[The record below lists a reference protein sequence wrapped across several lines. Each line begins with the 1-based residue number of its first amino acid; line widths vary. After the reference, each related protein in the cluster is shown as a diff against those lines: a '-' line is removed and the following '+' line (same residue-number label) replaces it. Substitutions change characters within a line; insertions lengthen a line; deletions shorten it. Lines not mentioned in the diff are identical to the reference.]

1 MRYYQS
7 LSNGNLSPTDYSV
20 FSWHLFCINLFQMKA
35 VMEPVRPEIV
45 EGEHLI
51 EAFIGDAGGPTLIIV
66 GSVHGNEPAGVKSL
80 LQVAKQ
86 MSSVIDEIKGRIYF
100 VAGNTRALPRGVRF
114 IDRDLNRTWTQQNLA
129 IVGTH
134 ESFKT
139 SECQELA
146 EIDQLLDSILITAK
160 SEVYVLDLHSTSAR
174 GEPFATVGDTLRN
187 REFARKFPV
196 TILLGI
202 EEQLEGTMLE
212 YLNNTGAV
220 TFGFEGGNHTSD
232 ETVANHA
239 ALIWLAMA
247 NTGILT
253 EKDIPDIETHRKRLA
268 AGKRRSRVIEVRYR
282 EAIKESDEFEMN
294 PGFNNF
300 DAITKGQVLA
310 KNRFGPI
317 RATESGLILMPLYQ
331 KLGEDGFFIGREVA
345 VFWLAV
351 SAILRRIGVQ
361 KLMPL
366 LPGVRRDKSDPETM
380 IVNTKTARFFPLQ
393 IFHLL
398 GFRRLRWKLHE
409 LVVTRRRH
417 DTVSPFTEQED

>member
-1 MRYYQS
+1 
-7 LSNGNLSPTDYSV
+7 
-20 FSWHLFCINLFQMKA
+20 
-35 VMEPVRPEIV
+35 MEPVRSEIV

-51 EAFIGDAGGPTLIIV
+51 EAFVGDTSGPTLIVV
-66 GSVHGNEPAGVKSL
+66 GSVHGNEPAGVKAL
-80 LQVAKQ
+80 RQVAEE
-86 MSSVIDEIKGRIYF
+86 MSSLNGEIKGRIYF
-100 VAGNTRALPRGVRF
+100 IAGNTRALPLGVRF
-114 IDRDLNRTWTQQNLA
+114 IDRDLNRSWTQQNLA
-129 IVGTH
+129 TVGSH
-134 ESFKT
+134 ESFET

-232 ETVANHA
+232 ETIANHA

-247 NTGILT
+247 NTGILA
-253 EKDIPDIETHRKRLA
+253 EKDVPDIEKHRQHLA
-268 AGKRRSRVIEVRYR
+268 AGKNRSRVIEVRHR
-282 EAIKESDEFEMN
+282 EAINDSDEFVIN

-300 DAITKGQVLA
+300 DAITKGQVVA
-310 KNRFGPI
+310 RNRFGPI
-317 RATESGLILMPLYQ
+317 RANETGLILMPLYQ

-345 VFWLAV
+345 VFWLAF
-351 SAILRRIGVQ
+351 SAILRRLGVQ

-366 LPGVRRDKSDPETM
+366 LPGVRREKADPEALVVDT
-380 IVNTKTARFFPLQ
+380 TTARFFPLQ

-398 GFRRLRWKLHE
+398 GFRKLRWVHQE

-417 DTVSPFTEQED
+417 DTLSPFSEQQN

>member
-1 MRYYQS
+1 
-7 LSNGNLSPTDYSV
+7 
-20 FSWHLFCINLFQMKA
+20 MKA
-35 VMEPVRPEIV
+35 VMEPERPEIV

-51 EAFIGDAGGPTLIIV
+51 EAFVGDARGPTLIIV
-66 GSVHGNEPAGVKSL
+66 GSVHGNEPAGVKAL
-80 LQVAKQ
+80 LQVTEE
-86 MSSVIDEIKGRIYF
+86 MSHVSGEIKGRIYF
-100 VAGNTRALPRGVRF
+100 IAGNTRALPLGVRF
-114 IDRDLNRTWTQQNLA
+114 IDRDLNRTWTQPNLA
-129 IVGTH
+129 TVGSR
-134 ESFKT
+134 ESFET
-139 SECQELA
+139 SECKELS

-212 YLNNTGAV
+212 YINNTGAV

-253 EKDIPDIETHRKRLA
+253 ETDIPDVETHRDRLA
-268 AGKRRSRVIEVRYR
+268 AGKLRSRVIEVRHR
-282 EAIKESDEFEMN
+282 EAIEESDGFEMN

-300 DAITKGQVLA
+300 DAITKGQILA

-351 SAILRRIGVQ
+351 SAILRRAGVQ
-361 KLMPL
+361 RLMPL
-366 LPGVRRDKSDPETM
+366 LPGVRRDKADPETL
-380 IVNTKTARFFPLQ
+380 IVNTKMARFFPLQ

-398 GFRRLRWKLHE
+398 GFRKIRWKLYE

-417 DTVSPFTEQED
+417 DTESPFTEQEN